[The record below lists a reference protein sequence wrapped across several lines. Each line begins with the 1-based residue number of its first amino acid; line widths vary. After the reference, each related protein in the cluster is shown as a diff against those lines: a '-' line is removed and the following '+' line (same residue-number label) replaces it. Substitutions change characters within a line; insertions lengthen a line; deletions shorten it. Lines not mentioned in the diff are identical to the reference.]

1 MSGGEIGRFEIVQ
14 RKLARWRVPLGFL
27 SAALTLRLADPTGP
41 SLLWGLVVALAGET
55 IRIWAAGHVEK
66 GREVTTSGPY
76 RFVRHPLYV
85 GSAIMAVGLGIAAAN
100 VTVGVLVV
108 LYVGLAIGAAIR
120 TEEATLRARFGRE
133 YDDYASGR
141 LRGGERRFSLE
152 RAMRN
157 REYRAVAGVGAMM
170 FLLALKAWG
179 YWPARF
185 ARIHSDAS

>member
-14 RKLARWRVPLGFL
+14 HTLARWRVPLGFL
-27 SAALTLRLADPTGP
+27 SAALALRLADPTVA
-41 SLLWGLVVALAGET
+41 SLRWGLVVALAGET

-85 GSAIMAVGLGIAAAN
+85 GSAIMAVGFGIAAAN
-100 VTVGVLVV
+100 VAVSVVVV

-120 TEEATLRARFGRE
+120 TEEATLRARFGGQ

-141 LRGGERRFSLE
+141 VRGGERRFSLE

-179 YWPARF
+179 YWPGAV
-185 ARIHSDAS
+185 